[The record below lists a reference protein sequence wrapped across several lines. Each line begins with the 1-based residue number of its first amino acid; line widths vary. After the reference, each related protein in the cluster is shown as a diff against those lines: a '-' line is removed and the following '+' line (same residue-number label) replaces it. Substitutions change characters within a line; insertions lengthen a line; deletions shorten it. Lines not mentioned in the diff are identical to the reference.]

1 MYCCPQKLSMSPD
14 LKGIKMHTPQLNKQR
29 QQLKVL
35 IENKVTFA
43 ADNSELS
50 IYDTYQN
57 AQKVALHSKE
67 LLFCA
72 MLSGKKVMHV
82 ESCQYHKAFLPH
94 ESFVLA
100 PEQGVLIDFE
110 QASLNAPTT
119 CLAIEISTD
128 KITQVA
134 NALNIEQRFASDDL
148 FAYTPQ
154 LVHSQHNSQTQQ
166 LLARMVHL
174 FSESDEQRGY
184 LIDLSLNELITRL
197 LQQQS
202 RDLLLKHGNNPQLKT
217 PVNNALQYIEE
228 HLNEALDIER
238 LCKIACMSRS
248 KFYQQFKL
256 AFGTS
261 PALWQQQLRLKK
273 AYSKLLQGRTVSQA
287 CYELGF
293 NCPSHF
299 SRLFKQAYGVPPANI
314 AKKNH

>member
-1 MYCCPQKLSMSPD
+1 
-14 LKGIKMHTPQLNKQR
+14 MHTPQLNKHR
-29 QQLKVL
+29 QQLNVL

-57 AQKVALHSKE
+57 AQKVALHSNE

-82 ESCQYHKAFLPH
+82 ASCQYHKAFLPH

-100 PEQGVLIDFE
+100 PKQGVLIDFP
-110 QASLNAPTT
+110 QASLNAPTS

-128 KITQVA
+128 KINQVA
-134 NALNIEQRFASDDL
+134 DALNIEQRFANDAL
-148 FAYTPQ
+148 FAYVPE
-154 LVHSQHNSQTQQ
+154 LVHSQHNRQTQQ
-166 LLARMVHL
+166 LLQRMVQL
-174 FSESDEQRGY
+174 FSEPDEQRSY

-202 RDLLLKHGNNPQLKT
+202 RDLLLKHSRKLQLTT
-217 PVNNALQYIEE
+217 PVQNALLYIEE
-228 HLNEALDIER
+228 HLSEALDIEK

-273 AYSKLLQGRTVSQA
+273 AYSLLQQGRAVSQV

-299 SRLFKQAYGVPPANI
+299 SRLFKHTFGAPPTSI
-314 AKKNH
+314 AKQRH